1 MWLTCSGYGTNVE
14 GPWDKVM
21 EVRHTCLCMLTLGHW
36 RVPQGRARHG
46 HASHCCE
53 LPVLDDTADGETDIR
68 IGTRTDRTIASG
80 GNDGKVKR
88 VEEIL
93 SKETSA

>member
-1 MWLTCSGYGTNVE
+1 
-14 GPWDKVM
+14 
-21 EVRHTCLCMLTLGHW
+21 
-36 RVPQGRARHG
+36 
-46 HASHCCE
+46 
-53 LPVLDDTADGETDIR
+53 LDDTADGETDIR